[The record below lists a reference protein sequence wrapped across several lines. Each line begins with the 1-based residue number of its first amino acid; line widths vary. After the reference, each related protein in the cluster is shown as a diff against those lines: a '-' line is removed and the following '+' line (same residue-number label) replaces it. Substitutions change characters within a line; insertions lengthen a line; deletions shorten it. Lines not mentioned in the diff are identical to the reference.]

1 MDKLI
6 ASSPVARHPQD
17 YMVHNVVKPML
28 STKSGSSTGPA
39 QLKASICSIPIS
51 SRLESTNE
59 PSTWQDTR
67 YPLGTLND
75 RGVP

>member
-17 YMVHNVVKPML
+17 YMVHNVVEPML

-59 PSTWQDTR
+59 AEHVAG
-67 YPLGTLND
+67 YTLPAGNAQ
-75 RGVP
+75 